1 MTAFSELDFDDAR
14 QVFLLYCRS
23 KGLAE
28 RTLQTYFSAID
39 GLKAF
44 LAGPGCVQPLPGA
57 HELRSFV
64 AHLLDQG
71 LARTTIS
78 IRMRAIRAFC
88 NFLARE
94 GIVPNSPMAG
104 VAVPKVPSRYPE
116 ILTGA
121 EAKKLVSAAT
131 ASNWASIRNRAMV
144 LTLLDT
150 GVRLG
155 ELIRLDLVDV
165 QLRELTIRIRSG
177 KGDKERYV
185 FLGRSLFRAM
195 RAWIEARGAFSQS
208 GPLFMTRWGER
219 LDGRNVQRILS
230 RLAKKAGLEGAK
242 VSPHRLRHS
251 FATFYVQNGGDPFSL
266 QRILGHSDIK
276 TTMIYVNLAG
286 VGLREAHAKASPVDR
301 LLVRS

>member
-1 MTAFSELDFDDAR
+1 MAAFSELDFDDAR
-14 QVFLLYCRS
+14 RVFLLYCRS

-39 GLKAF
+39 GLRAF
-44 LAGPGCVQPLPGA
+44 LAGPGCVQPLPGT

-94 GIVPNSPMAG
+94 GIVPSSPMAG

-116 ILTGA
+116 VLTGA
-121 EAKKLVSAAT
+121 EAKKLVAAAT
-131 ASNWASIRNRAMV
+131 AGSWGSTRNRAMV
-144 LTLLDT
+144 LTVLDT

-155 ELIRLDLVDV
+155 ELIRLDLADV
-165 QLRELTIRIRSG
+165 QLRELTIRVRSG
-177 KGDKERYV
+177 KGDRERYL
-185 FLGRSLFRAM
+185 FLGRCLFRAM
-195 RAWIEARGAFSQS
+195 RTWIEARGAFSQD
-208 GPLFMTRWGER
+208 GPLFMTRRGKRLER
-219 LDGRNVQRILS
+219 RNVQRILE
-230 RLAKKAGLEGAK
+230 RLAARAGLDPTK
-242 VSPHRLRHS
+242 VSPHKLRHT
-251 FATFYVQNGGDPFSL
+251 FATHYIMNGGDPFSL

-301 LLVRS
+301 LLAR

>member
-1 MTAFSELDFDDAR
+1 MAVFSELAFDDAR
-14 QVFLLYCRS
+14 QVFHLYCRS

-28 RTLQTYFSAID
+28 RTLQTYSSAID
-39 GLKAF
+39 ELRAF
-44 LAGPGCVQPLPGA
+44 LAKLDSVPRLPGA
-57 HELRSFV
+57 HELRGFV

-78 IRMRAIRAFC
+78 IRMRAIRSFC

-94 GIVPNSPMAG
+94 GIVPRSPMVG
-104 VAVPKVPSRYPE
+104 VVIPNPPSSYPE
-116 ILTGA
+116 VLTGA

-131 ASNWASIRNRAMV
+131 GSSWGSTRNRAMV

-185 FLGRSLFRAM
+185 FVGRSLFRAM
-195 RAWIEARGAFSQS
+195 RTWIEARGAFSQG
-208 GPLFMTRWGER
+208 GPLFMTRRGER

-230 RLAKKAGLEGAK
+230 RLAMKAGLKGAK
-242 VSPHRLRHS
+242 VSPHRLWHT
-251 FATFYVQNGGDPFSL
+251 FATHYVMNGGDPFSL
-266 QRILGHSDIK
+266 QRILGHVDIK
-276 TTMIYVNLAG
+276 TTMIYVNI
-286 VGLREAHAKASPVDR
+286 ASSS
-301 LLVRS
+301 VRC